1 MMARDI
7 GRYTVPA
14 GTAPALQD
22 DLQRMFRQVFGD
34 ADTSLAGAFSPALD
48 VEETD
53 NEFTLHIEIPGV
65 KPEEVDVSIEESVL
79 TIAGQ
84 RDFYAEKDADGF
96 RRIERRFG
104 RFHRAVRL
112 PDRVDPDKV
121 AAAYKDGLLIV
132 TVPKAESAKPR
143 RIQVDAQ

>member
-1 MMARDI
+1 MARDI
-7 GRYTVPA
+7 NRRPA
-14 GTAPALQD
+14 PTGEVSPFQD
-22 DLQRMFRQVFGD
+22 DWQRIVRQFLGD
-34 ADTSLAGAFSPALD
+34 ADASLAGAFSPALD

-53 NEFTLHIEIPGV
+53 NEFTLHVEIPGV
-65 KPEEVDVSIEESVL
+65 KPDEVDVSIEENVL

-84 RDFYAEKDADGF
+84 RDFYSEKETEGF

-121 AAAYKDGLLIV
+121 SAAYKDGLLTI

-143 RIQVDAQ
+143 RIQVASS